1 MSETS
6 PRLSIAASGTGGH
19 LFPALAVAER
29 LSNWQIDWIGVPGR
43 LEQTLVTDYPL
54 HVVNV
59 EGFQSR
65 GLKSI
70 LVLYRLISA
79 IFKVRKLFKQLKTD
93 VVFTT
98 GGYIAAPAILAA
110 RWCGIPVI
118 IHESNAIPGK
128 VTQLL
133 APLCTRV
140 AIGLEMAAKFL
151 PEQKTV
157 WVSTPVRETF
167 LSPQSLDFPIPE
179 GAPLIVVMGGSQ
191 GAVALNQLVRE
202 SAQTWLDA
210 GAYLVHLTGDRDP
223 DAESFQHPHY
233 FALPFY
239 TNIAGLLQ
247 RANLAISRAGAGTL
261 TELAVTKTPAILIPY
276 PFAAEDHQYYNAWAF
291 KEAEAARIYRQ
302 DRLTPEILEKE
313 VLHLLNT
320 PDELTKMAD
329 NAGTLAVA
337 DSAEQLA
344 VLVRDSL
351 KSLK

>member
-29 LSNWQIDWIGVPGR
+29 LSDWQIDWIGVPGR
-43 LEQTLVTDYPL
+43 LEQSLVKDYPL
-54 HVVNV
+54 HIVNV

-79 IFKVRKLFKQLKTD
+79 VFKVRKLFKQLETD

-128 VTQLL
+128 VTKLL
-133 APLCTRV
+133 APFCTQV
-140 AIGLEMAAKFL
+140 AIGFEMAAKSL
-151 PEQKTV
+151 PKAKTI
-157 WVSTPVRETF
+157 WISTPVRETF
-167 LSPQSLDFPIPE
+167 LSPQNLDDFPIPSD
-179 GAPLIVVMGGSQ
+179 APLIVVMGGSQ
-191 GAVALNQLVRE
+191 GAVALNQLVRDC
-202 SAQTWLDA
+202 AQTWLDS

-233 FALPFY
+233 FARPFY
-239 TNIAGLLQ
+239 NNIAGLLQ
-247 RANLAISRAGAGTL
+247 RANLAISRSGAGTL

-276 PFAAEDHQYYNAWAF
+276 PFAAEDHQYYNALAF
-291 KEAEAARIYRQ
+291 KEAEAALIYRQ
-302 DRLTPEILEKE
+302 NQLTPELLAKE
-313 VLHLLNT
+313 VLDLLDS
-320 PDELTKMAD
+320 PDRLTKMAE
-329 NAGTLAVA
+329 NAATLAA
-337 DSAEQLA
+337 IDSAQQLA
-344 VLVRDSL
+344 TLVENNLS
-351 KSLK
+351 

>member
-29 LSNWQIDWIGVPGR
+29 LSDWQIDWIGVPGR
-43 LEQTLVTDYPL
+43 LEQSLVTGYPL
-54 HVVNV
+54 HVVDV

-70 LVLYRLISA
+70 LVLYRLIRA
-79 IFKVRKLFKQLKTD
+79 VFKVRKLFKQLKTD

-128 VTQLL
+128 VTKLL
-133 APLCTRV
+133 APLCTQV
-140 AIGLEMAAKFL
+140 AIGFEMAARSL
-151 PEQKTV
+151 PKTKTI

-167 LSPQSLDFPIPE
+167 LSPQNLDDFPILPD
-179 GAPLIVVMGGSQ
+179 APLIVVMGGSQ
-191 GAVALNQLVRE
+191 GAVALNQLVRDC
-202 SAQTWLDA
+202 AKTWLDA

-233 FALPFY
+233 FARPFY
-239 TNIAGLLQ
+239 NNIAGLLQ
-247 RANLAISRAGAGTL
+247 RANLAISRSGAGTL

-276 PFAAEDHQYYNAWAF
+276 PFAAEDHQYYNALAF
-291 KEAEAARIYRQ
+291 KEAEAALIYRQ
-302 DRLTPEILEKE
+302 NQLTPDILEKE
-313 VLHLLNT
+313 VLHLLNS
-320 PDELTKMAD
+320 PDRLTKMAE
-329 NAGTLAVA
+329 NAGTLAAV

-344 VLVRDSL
+344 KLV
-351 KSLK
+351 KSSMN